1 MDFYKVKN
9 LTPVKVD
16 DDDDE
21 DSSSSASSTWPPDA
35 DPVLADAPA
44 EF

>member
-1 MDFYKVKN
+1 MSKNEN
-9 LTPVKVD
+9 LTPVKV
-16 DDDDE
+16 DDDE

-35 DPVLADAPA
+35 DPALADAPA